1 MFGFDYR
8 VRVTSYDAL
17 VIGAGA
23 GGMAAAAR
31 LQHAGRRTLL
41 VERRDRVGGRASS
54 MEVGSWTV
62 NTGALIWELGGENG
76 RLFADVG
83 ADSGV
88 LEVENPLTLRLGRRN
103 IPMVSG
109 RSGAVIGQVM
119 AAVSALAARMPDRR
133 PKRGVDLDTWL
144 RGLRAG
150 RRTHAM
156 VRSLCS
162 ALFAAQ
168 PSDIEARM
176 FVDYLTK
183 PNALGAYGAHPEG
196 SVGPWR
202 ALAEHFQ
209 REGGELWLDSTVR
222 RLTFDD
228 DGLVSGAVIDHGGEE
243 VTVGADVV
251 VSNAGPPITVRLCGD
266 AAPADWA
273 ARVRDEFRPGTLITI
288 NFASRTPMTGFRGL
302 MFFGTT
308 RRLAYGG
315 NLTEL
320 SPKMVPDG
328 WHLYACAGTPNPT
341 SGDFDLDAEVEL
353 LKRDLR
359 DTFPE
364 FAAAQII
371 SVEVTTA
378 ARDWPAQ
385 WSIAGHGQPNTT
397 PIANLWNV
405 GDGVYEYCDA
415 GQSGC
420 VHTARLVVE
429 QILRGH
435 RGVA

>member
-1 MFGFDYR
+1 M
-8 VRVTSYDAL
+8 TYDAL

-31 LQHAGRRTLL
+31 LQHAGYRTLL

-76 RLFADVG
+76 RLFDDVG
-83 ADSGV
+83 ADPGV
-88 LEVENPLTLRLGRRN
+88 LEIENPLTLRMGKRN
-103 IPMVSG
+103 IPMVTG
-109 RSGAVIGQVM
+109 RSGALVARVM
-119 AAVSALAARMPDRR
+119 AGVSALAARMPDRR
-133 PKRGVDLDTWL
+133 PKRGVDLETWL
-144 RGLRAG
+144 GKLRAG
-150 RRTHAM
+150 RRTKAL

-168 PSDIEARM
+168 PSDIEARL

-209 REGGELWLDSTVR
+209 REGGELWLGSAVH
-222 RLTFDD
+222 RLTFDSAENGA
-228 DGLVSGAVIDHGGEE
+228 GLVSGAVIDHGGSE
-243 VTVGADVV
+243 VTVSAKVV
-251 VSNAGPPITVRLCGD
+251 VSNAGPPITVQLCGD

-273 ARVRDEFRPGTLITI
+273 RRVRDDFRPGTLITI
-288 NFASRTPMTGFRGL
+288 NFASRVPMTGFRGL

-315 NLTEL
+315 NITEL

-341 SGDFDLDAEVEL
+341 SWDFDLDAEVEL
-353 LKRDLR
+353 LKQDLR
-359 DTFPE
+359 DAFPE
-364 FAAAQII
+364 FAAARIV
-371 SVEVTTA
+371 SVEVTSA
-378 ARDWPAQ
+378 ERNWPAQ
-385 WSIAGHGQPNTT
+385 WSVAGHGQPNVT

-429 QILRGH
+429 QILRGD